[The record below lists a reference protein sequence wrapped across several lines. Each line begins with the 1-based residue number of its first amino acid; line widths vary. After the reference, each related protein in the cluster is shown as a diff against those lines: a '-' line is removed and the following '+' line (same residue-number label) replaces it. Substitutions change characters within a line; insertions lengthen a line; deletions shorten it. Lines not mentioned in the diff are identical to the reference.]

1 MTYPEIGMWSKMV
14 KSDGKNKLKNL
25 SEERVPS
32 LFFFYV
38 SIAPSLSFYLILSY
52 WTRSFLV
59 IPGSGNLL
67 VIPKDKDAHI
77 D

>member
-1 MTYPEIGMWSKMV
+1 MTYPEIGMWSKMI

-25 SEERVPS
+25 SEETS
-32 LFFFYV
+32 ISFFFYV
-38 SIAPSLSFYLILSY
+38 SIAPSLSFYLIFSY
-52 WTRSFLV
+52 WTRDFLV
-59 IPGSGNLL
+59 AAGSGRLL